1 MGSVNHIRFVGHA
14 VSEGR
19 RFRPRR
25 HGLVAKRLK
34 RVLLALTLL
43 MTLASVPVHAR
54 KPVPHAQS
62 TLTERNRAIITDFAD
77 LFYRRKDVKA
87 AFEKYVAPD
96 YIQHNPGV
104 ADGRDAAITALSP
117 MFARPDSRFDVKRI
131 IVDGNLAVIHL
142 HGQARADTAGGA
154 VTDIYRLAD
163 GKIVEHWDVLQPMPT
178 ASKNPHPMF

>member
-1 MGSVNHIRFVGHA
+1 M
-14 VSEGR
+14 
-19 RFRPRR
+19 
-25 HGLVAKRLK
+25 
-34 RVLLALTLL
+34 
-43 MTLASVPVHAR
+43 
-54 KPVPHAQS
+54 
-62 TLTERNRAIITDFAD
+62 LTERNRTIITDFAD

-96 YIQHNPGV
+96 YIQHNPGI

-117 MFARPDSRFDVKRI
+117 MFARPDSSFDVKRI
-131 IVDGNLAVIHL
+131 IVDGDLAVIHL
-142 HGQARADTAGGA
+142 HGRSRADQPGGA

>member
-1 MGSVNHIRFVGHA
+1 MGGFSEIGFLGSVKSNARW
-14 VSEGR
+14 S
-19 RFRPRR
+19 RPRR
-25 HGLVAKRLK
+25 DGQVAKSLK
-34 RVLLALTLL
+34 RLLLAVTLIVP
-43 MTLASVPVHAR
+43 LASVPVQAHE
-54 KPVPHAQS
+54 PVPNAQT

-117 MFARPDSRFDVKRI
+117 MFGHPGSRFDVKRI
-131 IVDGNLAVIHL
+131 IVDGDLAVIHL
-142 HGQARADTAGGA
+142 HGRARADQAGGA
-154 VTDIYRLAD
+154 VTDIYRLAN
-163 GKIVEHWDVLQPMPT
+163 GKIVEHWDVLQSMPT